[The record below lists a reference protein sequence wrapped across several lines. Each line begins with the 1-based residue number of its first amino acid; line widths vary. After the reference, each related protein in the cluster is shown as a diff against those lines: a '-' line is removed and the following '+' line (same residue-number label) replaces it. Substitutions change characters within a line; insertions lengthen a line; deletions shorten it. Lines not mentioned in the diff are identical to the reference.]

1 MSLGLVGGHATLRM
15 LRTISMLQDYR
26 VWNSFARRRDRGA
39 PGSGGEGRRRAFDD
53 GLLIVCCVAF
63 VGLIVLG
70 SLLML
75 LVWTTAALPPRTL
88 DACPEFGHCAT
99 PATDGNE
106 PLWADDPRT
115 DELRMSR

>member
-1 MSLGLVGGHATLRM
+1 
-15 LRTISMLQDYR
+15 MLQDYR

-53 GLLIVCCVAF
+53 GLLIVCCIVF

-75 LVWTTAALPPRTL
+75 LVWTTAALPPRRL
-88 DACPEFGHCAT
+88 SRVQALCHA
-99 PATDGNE
+99 GNGRQ
-106 PLWADDPRT
+106 RT
-115 DELRMSR
+115 FVGGRSSD